1 MPILTVKISGA
12 PNPSTSTNI
21 ASMLVESTATILGK
35 QRDVI
40 AVALDYVPEDR
51 WFVGGAP
58 LSTQGKRTFYFDIKI
73 TEGTNTKDEIAEFIR
88 HVFQGFEAILGELH
102 SESYIYVQEVRGYAY
117 GYGGLTQEHRY
128 VQKRALSSP
137 GLSAGPR

>member
-1 MPILTVKISGA
+1 MNI
-12 PNPSTSTNI
+12 TSL
-21 ASMLVESTATILGK
+21 LVESTATILGK

-88 HVFQGFEAILGELH
+88 HVFKGFEAILGELH

-128 VQKRALSSP
+128 VAKN
-137 GLSAGPR
+137 LSARPR